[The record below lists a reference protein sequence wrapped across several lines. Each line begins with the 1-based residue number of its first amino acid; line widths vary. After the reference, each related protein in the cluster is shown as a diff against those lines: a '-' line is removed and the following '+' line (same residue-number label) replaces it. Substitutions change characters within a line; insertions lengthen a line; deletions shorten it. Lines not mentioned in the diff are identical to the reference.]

1 MINIEIMKPK
11 ILFLDFDGV
20 LHPLGALKE
29 DLFSRC
35 SYLEDSC
42 TNYPCEIVI
51 TSNWRMTNTLDEM
64 ILRLPPKIRSK
75 VTGVTEVLQ
84 DKTHKRYQEIK
95 NYLEDKKL
103 DDVSWVA
110 LDDSYW
116 EFPSSCSNL
125 IRCNPNV
132 GLAIAEQVK
141 IVNWLNDKSS

>member
-1 MINIEIMKPK
+1 MQSK

-20 LHPLGALKE
+20 LHPLGAPKS

-51 TSNWRMTNTLDEM
+51 TSNWRITNTIEEM
-64 ILRLPPKIRSK
+64 ILKLPHNLRSK
-75 VTGVTEVLQ
+75 VIGTTGVLQ
-84 DKTHKRYQEIK
+84 KKKHKRYKEIK
-95 NYLEDKKL
+95 NYLEDNKL
-103 DDVSWVA
+103 HDVSWVA

-116 EFPSSCSNL
+116 EFPNSCSNL

-132 GLAIAEQVK
+132 GLTTAEQIK
-141 IVNWLNDKSS
+141 IVRWLCNQSS